1 MVEVDASLE
10 EVGIGETA
18 IVALMGKEILRLS
31 ISMEGHFLML
41 EKCRLVS
48 WSHLQQARLVS
59 RPNLYKK

>member
-1 MVEVDASLE
+1 MVEIDAALD

-18 IVALMGKEILRLS
+18 VVACMGRDLLRLR

-59 RPNLYKK
+59 RPSL